1 MENTNFT
8 PKSSLQT
15 TDSKQNEER
24 NPAKAHAFTSSFT
37 PNLHHRHTGR
47 RSRMIS
53 RKKEFSRAKA
63 ISERSEKLSADCEV
77 NFAAQKKYPG
87 RLAFAKAKLEDA
99 YKDRK
104 QIEQQLRDAETEY
117 EVTKQNTN
125 KANEN
130 VQQLLRQKDEVSM
143 NLSKILA
150 LLEEATSVIERIN
163 LKWEI
168 LRKTYQDCKFD
179 P

>member
-1 MENTNFT
+1 MSDTNTKKDFETSISLLLPYLQNQDIPKWMILHRFYENIEITICQ
-8 PKSSLQT
+8 L
-15 TDSKQNEER
+15 
-24 NPAKAHAFTSSFT
+24 
-37 PNLHHRHTGR
+37 
-47 RSRMIS
+47 
-53 RKKEFSRAKA
+53 SRAKA
-63 ISERSEKLSADCEV
+63 ISEPSEKLSADCEV

-125 KANEN
+125 KANKN

-150 LLEEATSVIERIN
+150 LQEEATSVIERIN
-163 LKWEI
+163 LEWEI

>member
-1 MENTNFT
+1 MSDTNTKKDFETSISLLLPYLQNQDIPKWMILHRFYENIEITICQL
-8 PKSSLQT
+8 SQ
-15 TDSKQNEER
+15 
-24 NPAKAHAFTSSFT
+24 
-37 PNLHHRHTGR
+37 
-47 RSRMIS
+47 
-53 RKKEFSRAKA
+53 AKA

>member
-1 MENTNFT
+1 MSDTNTKKDFETSISLLLPYLQNQNIPKWMILHRFYENIEITICQL
-8 PKSSLQT
+8 SQ
-15 TDSKQNEER
+15 
-24 NPAKAHAFTSSFT
+24 
-37 PNLHHRHTGR
+37 
-47 RSRMIS
+47 
-53 RKKEFSRAKA
+53 AKA